1 MSEYYTLTLIID
13 FLGYVLW
20 AITTVTEGAEGRCS
34 DILIGGGVL
43 HSDHEWGEGAW
54 LGGFGLL
61 GTVLGVYAFS

>member
-34 DILIGGGVL
+34 DVLIGGGVL
-43 HSDHEWGEGAW
+43 HSDYEWGRVRG
-54 LGGFGLL
+54 
-61 GTVLGVYAFS
+61 